1 MGLGVKDT
9 DVNPPRAVFDPK
21 GKKNRDGP
29 TIRANAKIFISRHW
43 KVASGAIAHKS
54 FSGIEPDGG
63 KDHHEDSEQKNPLQ
77 SFDES
82 TVNMIKKVKDALT
95 NGAGCRVYG
104 VLDVQRVAGNFHI
117 SVHGLNIYVAQMI
130 FGGSNHVNVSHV
142 IHDLSFGPIYPGLRN
157 PLDET
162 TRTLCDTSGTFKC
175 YIKV

>member
-1 MGLGVKDT
+1 
-9 DVNPPRAVFDPK
+9 
-21 GKKNRDGP
+21 
-29 TIRANAKIFISRHW
+29 
-43 KVASGAIAHKS
+43 
-54 FSGIEPDGG
+54 
-63 KDHHEDSEQKNPLQ
+63 
-77 SFDES
+77 
-82 TVNMIKKVKDALT
+82 MIKKVKDALT

-175 YIKV
+175 YIKNQVYLRIIINLLFNGFILRHHDVFWVVSCYFVKTKLSLNACSVTNIVITSANTNYNHWKE